1 MAWHKG
7 CANLSFYG
15 LLIGQGN
22 LDSEMVKISL
32 IYLWTWKPS
41 LKYADALT
49 LGILN
54 FFESSSFL
62 DEEEELEDDDL
73 DEVSLLLILVAG
85 RITSSFLIWPG
96 LQI

>member
-1 MAWHKG
+1 M
-7 CANLSFYG
+7 
-15 LLIGQGN
+15 I
-22 LDSEMVKISL
+22 KISL

-41 LKYADALT
+41 LKYVDALT

-73 DEVSLLLILVAG
+73 DEVSLLLIVVAG
-85 RITSSFLIWPG
+85 RITNLFLIYYRWPKPTN
-96 LQI
+96 ITRS